1 LTKAEK
7 DKMAWIFLFFLLGN
21 IALFWALGAFVDNYK
36 DRMQNVPFGSMCMAF
51 VGLLGGWL
59 GLWRRKA
66 RQALQKTAWA
76 RHELAAG
83 GNRREEAQTEKS
95 QIGKSIKKSWFVS
108 PLSSPEVREIAT
120 HLTKEERN
128 EAALHGLLW
137 GLWVVTVTF
146 GNMWIIRSFP
156 APGCWIVAAVITLL
170 FLASLPPWFRMQR
183 RFLYSTT
190 WAKAQGYT
198 AEQVNLFSFSRQTL
212 WRVLLFAGVASLLII
227 GQSKLFTHLS
237 GVDELSKSLK
247 DDAERTKEQMA
258 RLASQKKVHTPATYP
273 GDWIWEMNSSTLNR
287 VPPIFLLRPT
297 IMPTNWVPGE
307 MFGNGRYLARG
318 KTVKELIATVWSQK
332 NSALKI
338 VFAAKLPED
347 KFDFIVTAQPHWW
360 DSLQTEIDRRF
371 HLVEQIDNQD
381 GTDVVMVKSA
391 SLTEAEPPK
400 LSFGQVVERVLPD
413 QLGGQGPFM
422 NFESGELVVA
432 PNGLVENRFDRTLLI
447 DWLVKAGADASA
459 IAGENG
465 GHQLVSYTRDT
476 CFSEVS
482 PSSWERM
489 NESGLLHAWQLAAR
503 TNRIVLGNPDLLPR
517 TFVFE
522 TRTGIHG
529 LLQITGFTDNPRGV
543 KIRYKLV
550 QQAGGQISIAGEK
563 RQTADEEI
571 ARLKLQ
577 AAEQDV
583 KTPEARF
590 AVGTITTNELQ
601 KARLARD
608 IAAAETKG
616 DSVEIARLKL
626 QVADLDLDVAAKMSA
641 VGTITKEEYT
651 AAKLARDEAA
661 VYFRAAQKADD
672 KLVQTPAPT
681 PSVPPGY
688 QQGQPVP
695 LPSGYERGQEVPL
708 PPAYKPVQNAG
719 TAKINPAATPD
730 QLADLKARLD
740 AARGILAF
748 PNRDA
753 ALAVVARDA
762 AKAGIIQ
769 TVRDA
774 LGQMTAFPVRDK
786 AALESAREL
795 LIAGRRAEAIE
806 IAKTITSFTQRDA
819 ALKALAQ

>member
-1 LTKAEK
+1 ML
-7 DKMAWIFLFFLLGN
+7 ILGCDVLIIRRVWRAVN
-21 IALFWALGAFVDNYK
+21 NRSAGI
-36 DRMQNVPFGSMCMAF
+36 RPGSS
-51 VGLLGGWL
+51 
-59 GLWRRKA
+59 
-66 RQALQKTAWA
+66 
-76 RHELAAG
+76 
-83 GNRREEAQTEKS
+83 RREEAQTDKS
-95 QIGKSIKKSWFVS
+95 QIGKSNKKSWFVS
-108 PLSSPEVREIAT
+108 PLSSPEVREVAA

-128 EAALHGLLW
+128 EAVLNGLLW
-137 GLWVVTVTF
+137 GLWVVTITF
-146 GNMWIIRSFP
+146 GNMWIIRSFLS
-156 APGCWIVAAVITLL
+156 PGCWIVAAIITLL

-198 AEQVNLFSFSRQTL
+198 TGQVKLFSFSRQTL

-258 RLASQKKVHTPATYP
+258 RLASQKKAHTPATYP
-273 GDWIWEMNSSTLNR
+273 DKLFLAMNSATLDR
-287 VPPIFLLRPT
+287 VPPTFLLRRST
-297 IMPTNWVPGE
+297 APTNWVPGD
-307 MFGNGRYLARG
+307 MMGKDRYLARG
-318 KTVKELIATVWSQK
+318 QTLKQLIATVWSQK

-338 VFAAKLPED
+338 VFSAELPDD
-347 KFDFIVTAQPHWW
+347 KYDFIVAGDPQWW
-360 DSLQTEIDRRF
+360 DNLQAEIDRRF
-371 HLVEQIDNQD
+371 HLVEQIENRN
-381 GTDVVMVKSA
+381 GADVVVVKSND
-391 SLTEAEPPK
+391 LAETAPAAAPN
-400 LSFGQVVERVLPD
+400 LAFGQVIEVVLEPGD
-413 QLGGQGPFM
+413 GQKGYDLDTGRIVPIGD
-422 NFESGELVVA
+422 STQPGADVVLTQSDSTGELFFYFIGMRTRFFPDNKWDWDGSWQTAYHVA
-432 PNGLVENRFDRTLLI
+432 TILSNTSESPLTFTYSNGLSWNLAWTFTHSELYNYHPQAETFGF
-447 DWLVKAGADASA
+447 K
-459 IAGENG
+459 
-465 GHQLVSYTRDT
+465 TR
-476 CFSEVS
+476 E
-482 PSSWERM
+482 
-489 NESGLLHAWQLAAR
+489 
-503 TNRIVLGNPDLLPR
+503 GNM
-517 TFVFE
+517 
-522 TRTGIHG
+522 GM
-529 LLQITGFTDNPRGV
+529 LQILGFTENPHGV

-550 QQAGGQISIAGEK
+550 QNDKQNAS
-563 RQTADEEI
+563 TASEAEQNANLEI

-583 KTPEARF
+583 KTAEARF

-608 IAAAETKG
+608 ITAAETKG

-626 QVADLDLDVAAKMSA
+626 QLADLDLDVAAKMSA
-641 VGTITKEEYT
+641 VGTITKEEYA

-672 KLVQTPAPT
+672 KLVQTPAPP

-688 QQGQPVP
+688 QQGQPAP

-719 TAKINPAATPD
+719 TAKINLAATPD

-748 PNRDA
+748 SNRDA

-774 LGQMTAFPVRDK
+774 LGQMTAFPARDK

-819 ALKALAQ
+819 ALKELAQ